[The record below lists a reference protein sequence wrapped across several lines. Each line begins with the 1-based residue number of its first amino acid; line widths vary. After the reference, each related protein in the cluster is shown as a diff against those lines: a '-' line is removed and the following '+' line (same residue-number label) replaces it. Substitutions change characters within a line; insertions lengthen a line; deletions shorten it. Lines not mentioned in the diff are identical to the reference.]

1 MSYSIQ
7 FYYKEI
13 TSKNLVTTIYQNNNP
28 IGTITCNNYTCVNGK
43 INGMNS
49 LSITNGSSWYIGQ
62 FNLNGSYNTID
73 PSDIILNKT
82 CVFQYNLL
90 GIIPTSGTNI
100 YQYIYHSSYIYYD
113 GNYVIQTIT
122 FDEIN
127 PNS

>member
-7 FYYKEI
+7 FYYNEI

-28 IGTITCNNYTCVNGK
+28 IGNITCSSYTCVNGK
-43 INGMNS
+43 INGTNS
-49 LSITNGSSWYIGQ
+49 LSITNGSSNNGQ

-73 PSDIILNKT
+73 PSDIILDKT
-82 CVFQYNLL
+82 FVIQFNLL
-90 GIIPTSGTNI
+90 GIIPTSGTNS
-100 YQYIYHSSYIYYD
+100 YQYIYNSSYIYYN
-113 GNYVIQTIT
+113 GNYVTQTIT